1 MATQDYNF
9 QDRMA
14 AGKVNNDSRRA
25 LGLSAGKNAKGWNVK
40 RPQSRRP
47 DLDSLEAYYYTFK
60 KDIHYNA
67 YCAVEFELF
76 GHEWEGL

>member
-14 AGKVNNDSRRA
+14 AGKANADSRRDR
-25 LGLSAGKNAKGWNVK
+25 GLSTGKNAKGWNVK
-40 RPQSRRP
+40 RQPLQG
-47 DLDSLEAYYYTFK
+47 LDAIESYYYTFK

-67 YCAVEFELF
+67 WLAVEFELF